1 MYMLNEPRERSIEKL
16 LANIHQNKMPT
27 ASTVGKCLDIFL
39 FIFCKIILGKTY
51 S

>member
-16 LANIHQNKMPT
+16 LANIHQDKMTT

-39 FIFCKIILGKTY
+39 FMLCKMILGKTY